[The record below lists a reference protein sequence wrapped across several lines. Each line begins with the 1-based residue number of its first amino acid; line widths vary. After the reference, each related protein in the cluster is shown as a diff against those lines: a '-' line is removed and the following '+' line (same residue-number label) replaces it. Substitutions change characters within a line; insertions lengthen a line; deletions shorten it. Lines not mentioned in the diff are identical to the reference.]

1 MEDKLMKLTNL
12 TILLIGFMLLV
23 SSVGAEDKSINK
35 DNFMRINPNITNEA
49 LRAELEDLV
58 LDFDAE
64 RQRVHDSYAKQIEAL
79 KEERRLEIKSVKD
92 EFSEKRNALFAKY
105 AEDRKTNKP
114 SISPDKKKKV
124 KDKKSLR
131 KPK

>member
-23 SSVGAEDKSINK
+23 SSVGAKDKSINK
-35 DNFMRINPNITNEA
+35 DNSMRINPNITTEA

-64 RQRVHDSYAKQIEAL
+64 RQRVHDSYAKQFEVL
-79 KEERRLEIKSVKD
+79 KEQRRLEIKSVKD
-92 EFSEKRNALFAKY
+92 EFNKKRNALFVKY
-105 AEDRKTNKP
+105 GEDRKKTKP
-114 SISPDKKKKV
+114 AISPEKKKKV
-124 KDKKSLR
+124 KGKKSLR
-131 KPK
+131 KSN

>member
-35 DNFMRINPNITNEA
+35 DHFMHINPNITNET

-64 RQRVHDSYAKQIEAL
+64 RQRVHDSYAKQFEAL

-92 EFSEKRNALFAKY
+92 EFSEKREALFAKY
-105 AEDRKTNKP
+105 GEDQKKTKP
-114 SISPDKKKKV
+114 AISPDKKKKV
-124 KDKKSLR
+124 KDKKSLG
-131 KPK
+131 KPR

>member
-23 SSVGAEDKSINK
+23 SLASSEGKSINK
-35 DNFMRINPNITNEA
+35 DNFMRINPNITNED
-49 LRAELEDLV
+49 LRAELENLV
-58 LDFDAE
+58 MDFDAE
-64 RQRVHDSYAKQIEAL
+64 RQSVHDSYAKQIEAL

-105 AEDRKTNKP
+105 GEDRKTNKP
-114 SISPDKKKKV
+114 AISPDKKKKV
-124 KDKKSLR
+124 KDKKSLG

>member
-23 SSVGAEDKSINK
+23 SSVGAKDKSINK

-49 LRAELEDLV
+49 LSAELEALV

-79 KEERRLEIKSVKD
+79 KEERRLEIKSVKY

-105 AEDRKTNKP
+105 GEDRKKNKP
-114 SISPDKKKKV
+114 AISPDKKKKD
-124 KDKKSLR
+124 KDKRSLR

>member
-23 SSVGAEDKSINK
+23 ASVGAEDKSINK

-58 LDFDAE
+58 LYFDAE
-64 RQRVHDSYAKQIEAL
+64 RQRVHDSYAKQIEVL

-92 EFSEKRNALFAKY
+92 EFSGKRNALFAKY
-105 AEDRKTNKP
+105 GEDRKKTKP
-114 SISPDKKKKV
+114 AISPEKKKKV
-124 KDKKSLR
+124 KGKKSLR

>member
-1 MEDKLMKLTNL
+1 MKDKIMKLTNL
-12 TILLIGFMLLV
+12 TILLSGFMFLV
-23 SSVGAEDKSINK
+23 SLASAEDKSINK
-35 DNFMRINPNITNEA
+35 DNFLRINPNITNEA
-49 LRAELEDLV
+49 LRSELENLV
-58 LDFDAE
+58 LDFDTE

-79 KEERRLEIKSVKD
+79 KEERRLEIKSVKY

-105 AEDRKTNKP
+105 GEDRKKNKP
-114 SISPDKKKKV
+114 AISPDKKKKV

>member
-1 MEDKLMKLTNL
+1 MKLTNL

-35 DNFMRINPNITNEA
+35 DNFMRINPNITNED
-49 LRAELEDLV
+49 LRAELENLV
-58 LDFDAE
+58 MDFDAE
-64 RQRVHDSYAKQIEAL
+64 RKRVHDSYAKQIEVL

-105 AEDRKTNKP
+105 GEDRKKTKP
-114 SISPDKKKKV
+114 TISPEKKKKV
-124 KDKKSLR
+124 KGKKSLL

>member
-12 TILLIGFMLLV
+12 TIPLIGFMLLV
-23 SSVGAEDKSINK
+23 ASVGAEDKSINK
-35 DNFMRINPNITNEA
+35 NNFMRINPNITNGV
-49 LRAELEDLV
+49 LRAELENLV

-64 RQRVHDSYAKQIEAL
+64 RQRVHDSYAKQFEVL
-79 KEERRLEIKSVKD
+79 KEQRRLEIKSVKD

-105 AEDRKTNKP
+105 GEDRKKTNP
-114 SISPDKKKKV
+114 AISPEKKKKV
-124 KDKKSLR
+124 KGKKSLR

>member
-64 RQRVHDSYAKQIEAL
+64 RQRVHDNYAKQIESL

-105 AEDRKTNKP
+105 GEDRKKTKP
-114 SISPDKKKKV
+114 AISPEKKKKV
-124 KDKKSLR
+124 EGKKSLR
-131 KPK
+131 KSK

>member
-23 SSVGAEDKSINK
+23 SLASSEGKSINK

-49 LRAELEDLV
+49 LRSELENLI
-58 LDFDAE
+58 LDFDTE
-64 RQRVHDSYAKQIEAL
+64 RQRVHNSYAKQIEAL

-105 AEDRKTNKP
+105 AEDRKINKP
-114 SISPDKKKKV
+114 AISPDKKKKV
-124 KDKKSLR
+124 EDKKSPR